1 MYKIENKAD
10 LCPVCRGTGKYKKIT
25 NYGSCTTEYE
35 RTCHGCDGK
44 GWVVFPEISTS
55 ISGS

>member
-10 LCPVCRGTGKYKKIT
+10 LCPVCKGTGKYREIVSYGTIT
-25 NYGSCTTEYE
+25 AKFEK
-35 RTCHGCDGK
+35 TCHGCDGK
-44 GWVVFPEISTS
+44 GWVIFPEISTS